1 MIKVLEEQ
9 RNTSPFSITNRLLL
23 IFYQGRLSSLNKY
36 IQKRR
41 IKIWIET
48 PNGIIVNLD
57 QCVSI
62 EVATNKAVG
71 KSALVITSPAGQIVI
86 AESEE
91 EKDMRAVKARIR
103 EGLISGEYMI
113 VISPLLFSKK
123 GG

>member
-1 MIKVLEEQ
+1 M
-9 RNTSPFSITNRLLL
+9 
-23 IFYQGRLSSLNKY
+23 
-36 IQKRR
+36 
-41 IKIWIET
+41 WIET

-62 EVATNKAVG
+62 EVATNKVVG

-91 EKDMRAVKARIR
+91 EKDMIAVKARIR